1 MDTQSITQTIN
12 IIIGSD
18 AGTGSLADTGT
29 SLLPLITIGIA
40 LIAAG
45 ILAWRF
51 ARRSHKLSFRG
62 LAIFA
67 LFAIA
72 GTSLSLNLSGVSAAP
87 TLSLGANQDTITV
100 TIPEG
105 GGTASTTTTITTGTT
120 NPDGY
125 TLTAALAEPE
135 PGIAISL
142 KGGNITTSTPLTPGA
157 PALTLKTTDSASS
170 GDTTEVT
177 LDFTIDN
184 TVSAGEKELKLA
196 YAATDIVPAP
206 TTMQS
211 MTPSYCQNHMTVY
224 NGTNE
229 SAVLTL
235 SDPRGSGQTY
245 QVAKLADNNCWM
257 LNNLKL
263 GSTTGDI
270 TLTPADTNIAA
281 DFTLPQVVTTGTAD
295 YDNPGAYGPVPGDTG
310 SGATNYGYLYNW
322 PAATAGESRTSH
334 THEDGDAPYSICP
347 ANWRLPTSRWD
358 AAWENF
364 SGDFPALDIAFGG
377 TGEGSWSGEP
387 NIAQWQNEGAFKGVF
402 AGYWWEGFNGQG
414 DYGVVWSASAR
425 PDNADDAFGAGFDPG
440 YVSPA
445 SYYGRA
451 NGFGVRCLLSQ
462 P

>member
-1 MDTQSITQTIN
+1 
-12 IIIGSD
+12 
-18 AGTGSLADTGT
+18 
-29 SLLPLITIGIA
+29 
-40 LIAAG
+40 
-45 ILAWRF
+45 
-51 ARRSHKLSFRG
+51 
-62 LAIFA
+62 
-67 LFAIA
+67 
-72 GTSLSLNLSGVSAAP
+72 
-87 TLSLGANQDTITV
+87 
-100 TIPEG
+100 
-105 GGTASTTTTITTGTT
+105 
-120 NPDGY
+120 
-125 TLTAALAEPE
+125 
-135 PGIAISL
+135 
-142 KGGNITTSTPLTPGA
+142 
-157 PALTLKTTDSASS
+157 
-170 GDTTEVT
+170 
-177 LDFTIDN
+177 
-184 TVSAGEKELKLA
+184 
-196 YAATDIVPAP
+196 
-206 TTMQS
+206 

-358 AAWENF
+358 AAWENV

-402 AGYWWEGFNGQG
+402 AGRWWEGFSDQG
-414 DYGVVWSASAR
+414 DYGYVWSASAL
-425 PDNADDAFGAGFDPG
+425 PGSADNAFSAVFGPG
-440 YVSPA
+440 YVDPA
-445 SYYGRA
+445 NSSGRA
-451 NGFGVRCLLSQ
+451 YGFGVRCLLSQ